1 MLPERAV
8 VYGGGSWGTTL
19 ALHLARNGHPVRL
32 WVRDAAQA
40 LAIQETRV
48 NVHYLPGFSLPDSV
62 RICSGTPPSPVG
74 VPAVIAVPSHAVRS
88 LVTQLAAETPPVWV
102 SATKGLEESTCLR
115 MSQILDELAGDRA
128 PIVVLTGPSLAREV
142 AAEKPAV
149 LLAASVD
156 PAAALVVQRLFA
168 GPALRVYTSSDVV
181 GAELAGALKNV
192 VALAGGM
199 VDGLDL
205 GQNAR
210 GALLTRGLAEIGRLG
225 EALGARAET
234 FLGLAGVGDLVTTAT
249 SPLSRNHAL
258 GVALAQGTPLARA
271 LSELGMVA
279 EGVASTRAALALA
292 ATVDVE
298 MPISSQVGRIL
309 WEGLDVRL
317 ALRELMTRP
326 LRSE

>member
-1 MLPERAV
+1 MFPEGAV

-19 ALHLARNGHPVRL
+19 ALHLARNGRPVRL
-32 WVRDAAQA
+32 WMRDADQA
-40 LAIQETRV
+40 LAMQETRV
-48 NVHYLPGFSLPDSV
+48 NSHYLPGFSLPDSIQ
-62 RICSGTPPSPVG
+62 ICSGDPPFPGG
-74 VPAVIAVPSHAVRS
+74 VAAIVAVPSHAVRS
-88 LVTQLAAETPPVWV
+88 LVSRLAADPPPVWV
-102 SATKGLEESTCLR
+102 LATKGLEESTCLR
-115 MSQILDELAGDRA
+115 MSQILAELAGDRA
-128 PIVVLTGPSLAREV
+128 PVVVLTGPSLAREV

-192 VALAGGM
+192 VALASGM
-199 VDGLDL
+199 VDGLEL

-258 GVALAQGTPLARA
+258 GVALAQGTPLAQA

-292 ATVDVE
+292 ATVDIE
-298 MPISSQVGRIL
+298 MPISSQIGRIL
-309 WEGLDVRL
+309 WDGLDVRL

>member
-1 MLPERAV
+1 MLPEGAV

-40 LAIQETRV
+40 RAMQVTRV
-48 NVHYLPGFSLPDSV
+48 NAQYLPDFSLPDSIG
-62 RICSGTPPSPVG
+62 ICSGAPPSPAG
-74 VPAVIAVPSHAVRS
+74 VAAVIAVPSHAVRS
-88 LVTQLAAETPPVWV
+88 LVRQLAAETPPLWV
-102 SATKGLEESTCLR
+102 VATKGLEESTCLR
-115 MSQILDELAGDRA
+115 MSQILHELAGDRA

-149 LLAASVD
+149 VLAASVD

-258 GVALAQGTPLARA
+258 GVALAQGTPLAQA

-298 MPISSQVGRIL
+298 MPISSQIGRIL
-309 WEGLDVRL
+309 WDGLDARL